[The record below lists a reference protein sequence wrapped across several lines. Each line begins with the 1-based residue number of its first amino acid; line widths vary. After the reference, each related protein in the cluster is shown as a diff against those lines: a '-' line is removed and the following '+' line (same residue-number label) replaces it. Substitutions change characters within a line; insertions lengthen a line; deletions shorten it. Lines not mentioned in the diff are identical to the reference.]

1 MDNKKTKIIT
11 IASIKGGVGK
21 STSAIILATLL
32 SKNHRILLIDMDTQ
46 ASVTSY
52 YHDRIHE
59 FEIDLENINIYEVLK
74 GQLAVGDAIVNIE
87 NNLDLI
93 PSYLSL
99 HTFGE
104 EPLPYKEHRL
114 KKSLKYLKVKY
125 DFIILDTNPH
135 LDSTLSNALVISDYV
150 LVPMTAEKWTVESLQ
165 LLEFF
170 IEKLDLSPQ
179 VFLFVTKFKKNNT
192 HKHLLEK
199 LQGKNGFLG
208 IISEREDLN
217 RRIAENDV
225 FDLKKDYIEEYV
237 ETFNEFIFKIKEFIP
252 EAGES

>member
-1 MDNKKTKIIT
+1 MDSKKPEIIT

-32 SKNHRILLIDMDTQ
+32 AQKYKVLLIDMDTQ

-52 YHDRIHE
+52 FYDKIQK
-59 FEIDLENINIYEVLK
+59 FEIDLESINVYEILK
-74 GQLAVGDAIVNIE
+74 GQLTINNAIINIG

-99 HTFGE
+99 HTFSE

-114 KKSLKYLKVKY
+114 RKSLKDLNFQY
-125 DFIILDTNPH
+125 DIIILDTNPH
-135 LDSTLSNALVISDYV
+135 LDSTLSNALVIADYV
-150 LVPMTAEKWTVESLQ
+150 IVPMTAEKWTVESLQ

-170 IEKLDLSPQ
+170 IDKLELNPQ

-192 HKHLLEK
+192 HKHLLERLK
-199 LQGKNGFLG
+199 AKKGFLG

-237 ETFNEFIFKIKEFIP
+237 ETFSKFILKKRSP
-252 EAGES
+252 EAGEVL